1 MERAQRVKN
10 APFVKSPPRVMN
22 VCGDSLRAASGQPS
36 QSGKPTAAAR
46 ALLPMSRL
54 ARGLGRIFRPRS
66 RDKRTGQMKEF
77 SIWWIEYSV
86 RSQQYRESSHA
97 RNPVVARQLLKQRLG
112 DVAAGTFI
120 GPQRDRTTFEDLA
133 QMVIDDYKANGKR
146 SLDRIED
153 AINHLRVPF
162 GGMKAI
168 DITADRVTAYTAA
181 RKAQQAANATINREL
196 SALRRMFRLGERAGK
211 VAGRP
216 YVALLR
222 EDNVRTGFFE
232 PEQFAAVQAR
242 LPEDLRPAVEFAY
255 LTGWR
260 LKSEVLALQWW
271 QVDFEAG
278 MVRLEPGSTKNADG
292 RVFPFAALPTLEI
305 LLRTQAERTRAIERA
320 SGSIIPWVFH
330 RHGSPIQY
338 FRRTWIRAC
347 RLAGLPDRLP
357 HDFRRTAVRN
367 LERAGVPRSVAM
379 KLTGHKTESIY
390 RRYAI
395 VAEQDL
401 KDGVAKLAALHQR
414 SEESRRSIVASSA
427 PRASQQHVQVAPRKD
442 ARSG

>member
-1 MERAQRVKN
+1 
-10 APFVKSPPRVMN
+10 
-22 VCGDSLRAASGQPS
+22 
-36 QSGKPTAAAR
+36 
-46 ALLPMSRL
+46 
-54 ARGLGRIFRPRS
+54 
-66 RDKRTGQMKEF
+66 
-77 SIWWIEYSV
+77 
-86 RSQQYRESSHA
+86 
-97 RNPVVARQLLKQRLG
+97 
-112 DVAAGTFI
+112 
-120 GPQRDRTTFEDLA
+120 
-133 QMVIDDYKANGKR
+133 
-146 SLDRIED
+146 
-153 AINHLRVPF
+153 
-162 GGMKAI
+162 
-168 DITADRVTAYTAA
+168 
-181 RKAQQAANATINREL
+181 
-196 SALRRMFRLGERAGK
+196 
-211 VAGRP
+211 
-216 YVALLR
+216 
-222 EDNVRTGFFE
+222 
-232 PEQFAAVQAR
+232 
-242 LPEDLRPAVEFAY
+242 VEFAY

-292 RVFPFAALPTLEI
+292 RVFPFAALPALER

-330 RHGSPIQY
+330 RAGTPIRY
-338 FRRTWIRAC
+338 FRRAWIQAC

-414 SEESRRSIVASSA
+414 SEESRRTIAASSA
-427 PRASQQHVQVAPRKD
+427 QWASQQHVQVTPRKD
-442 ARSG
+442 ARNE

>member
-1 MERAQRVKN
+1 MRVGTC
-10 APFVKSPPRVMN
+10 AESPKRTK
-22 VCGDSLRAASGQPS
+22 R
-36 QSGKPTAAAR
+36 R
-46 ALLPMSRL
+46 H
-54 ARGLGRIFRPRS
+54 RGRGGIFRPPY
-66 RDKRTGQMKEF
+66 RDRKGEKKYGAK
-77 SIWWIEYSV
+77 WWVRYSF
-86 RSQQYRESSHA
+86 RGKQIREPADSTISA
-97 RNPVVARQLLKQRLG
+97 DAWQLLNTRLG
-112 DVAAGTFI
+112 EIAIGRFRGRQIDRVTF
-120 GPQRDRTTFEDLA
+120 DDLA

-162 GGMKAI
+162 GGVKAI

-181 RKAQQAANATINREL
+181 RKAEQAANATVNREL

-222 EDNVRTGFFE
+222 EDNVRTRFFE

-292 RVFPFAALPTLEI
+292 RVFPFAALPALAG

-347 RLAGLPDRLP
+347 RLAGLPGRLP

-401 KDGVAKLAALHQR
+401 KDGVAKLAALHERGQ
-414 SEESRRSIVASSA
+414 ESRRTIASSSA
-427 PRASQQHVQVAPRKD
+427 QWTSHQHVHDTLRTD
-442 ARSG
+442 RRSE

>member
-1 MERAQRVKN
+1 
-10 APFVKSPPRVMN
+10 
-22 VCGDSLRAASGQPS
+22 
-36 QSGKPTAAAR
+36 
-46 ALLPMSRL
+46 MSRH

-66 RDKRTGQMKEF
+66 RDKRTGEMKEF
-77 SIWWIEYSV
+77 SVWWIEYSV
-86 RSQQYRESSHA
+86 RSEQYRESSRS

-120 GPQRDRTTFEDLA
+120 GPQRDRTTFEDLVR
-133 QMVIDDYKANGKR
+133 MIVDDYKANGKR

-153 AINHLRVPF
+153 AIGHLRIPF
-162 GGMKAI
+162 GGMKAV
-168 DITADRVTAYTAA
+168 DITADRVTGYVVA
-181 RKAQQAANATINREL
+181 RKAEQAANATVNREL

-216 YVALLR
+216 HVDLLR

-232 PEQFAAVQAR
+232 PDQFAAVQIR

-260 LKSEVLALQWW
+260 LKSEVLCLQWR

-278 MVRLEPGSTKNADG
+278 MVRLEPGSTKNAEG
-292 RVFPFAALPTLEI
+292 RGFPFAALPALER
-305 LLRTQAERTRAIERA
+305 LLRTQAERTRAIELA
-320 SGSIIPWVFH
+320 SRTIIPWVFH
-330 RHGSPIQY
+330 RHGRPIQY

-347 RLAGLPDRLP
+347 RLAGLPDRVP

-414 SEESRRSIVASSA
+414 SEESRRTIAPSSA
-427 PRASQQHVQVAPRKD
+427 QWTSHQHVQETRRTD
-442 ARSG
+442 RRSE

>member
-1 MERAQRVKN
+1 MIV
-10 APFVKSPPRVMN
+10 
-22 VCGDSLRAASGQPS
+22 
-36 QSGKPTAAAR
+36 
-46 ALLPMSRL
+46 
-54 ARGLGRIFRPRS
+54 
-66 RDKRTGQMKEF
+66 
-77 SIWWIEYSV
+77 
-86 RSQQYRESSHA
+86 
-97 RNPVVARQLLKQRLG
+97 
-112 DVAAGTFI
+112 
-120 GPQRDRTTFEDLA
+120 
-133 QMVIDDYKANGKR
+133 DDYEANGKR

-153 AINHLRVPF
+153 AIGHLRIPF

-168 DITADRVTAYTAA
+168 DITADKVTSYTAA
-181 RKAQQAANATINREL
+181 RKGEQAANATINREL

-216 YVALLR
+216 YVGLLR

-232 PEQFAAVQAR
+232 PEQFAAVWAR
-242 LPEDLRPAVEFAY
+242 LPEDLQPAVEFAY
-255 LTGWR
+255 YSGWR
-260 LKSEVLALQWW
+260 LKSEVLCLQSW

-278 MVRLEPGSTKNADG
+278 MVRLEPGFTKNAEG
-292 RVFPFAALPTLEI
+292 RVFPFAALPTLER

-320 SGSIIPWVFH
+320 SGTIIPWVFH
-330 RHGSPIQY
+330 RAGRRIQY

-347 RLAGLPDRLP
+347 RLAGLPGRLP

-401 KDGVAKLAALHQR
+401 KDGVAKLAALHERGQ
-414 SEESRRSIVASSA
+414 ESRRTIATSSA
-427 PRASQQHVQVAPRKD
+427 QWTSHQHVHDTLRTD
-442 ARSG
+442 RRSE

>member
-1 MERAQRVKN
+1 MERARRVKN

-22 VCGDSLRAASGQPS
+22 VCGDSLRATRGRRGQN
-36 QSGKPTAAAR
+36 GMLTAGAR
-46 ALLPMSRL
+46 ARLPMSRL

-66 RDKRTGQMKEF
+66 RDKRTGQVKEF

-86 RSQQYRESSHA
+86 RSQQYRESSHS
-97 RNPVVARQLLKQRLG
+97 RKPVVARQLLKQRLG

-120 GPQRDRTTFEDLA
+120 GPQRDRTTFDDLA

-168 DITADRVTAYTAA
+168 DITADRATAYTAA
-181 RKAQQAANATINREL
+181 RKAEQAANATVNREL

-222 EDNVRTGFFE
+222 EDNVRIGFFE
-232 PEQFAAVQAR
+232 PEQFAAVWAR
-242 LPEDLRPAVEFAY
+242 LPEDLQPAVEFAY

-278 MVRLEPGSTKNADG
+278 MVRLEPGSTKNAEG
-292 RVFPFAALPTLEI
+292 RGFPFSALPTLER

-330 RHGSPIQY
+330 RQGKPIRY

-414 SEESRRSIVASSA
+414 GEESRRTIATSSA
-427 PRASQQHVQVAPRKD
+427 RWTSQQHVPATLRKNT
-442 ARSG
+442 RSE

>member
-1 MERAQRVKN
+1 MRVGTC
-10 APFVKSPPRVMN
+10 AESPKRTK
-22 VCGDSLRAASGQPS
+22 R
-36 QSGKPTAAAR
+36 R
-46 ALLPMSRL
+46 H
-54 ARGLGRIFRPRS
+54 RGRGGIFRPPY
-66 RDKRTGQMKEF
+66 RDRKGEKKYGAK
-77 SIWWIEYSV
+77 WWVRYSF
-86 RSQQYRESSHA
+86 RGKQIREPADSTISA
-97 RNPVVARQLLKQRLG
+97 DAWQLLNTRLG
-112 DVAAGTFI
+112 EIAIGRFRGRQIDRVTF
-120 GPQRDRTTFEDLA
+120 DDLA

-162 GGMKAI
+162 GGVKAI

-181 RKAQQAANATINREL
+181 RKAEQAANATVNREL

-222 EDNVRTGFFE
+222 EDNVRTRFFE

-292 RVFPFAALPTLEI
+292 RVFPFAALPALAG

-330 RHGSPIQY
+330 RAGRPIQY

-347 RLAGLPDRLP
+347 RLAGLPGRLP

-401 KDGVAKLAALHQR
+401 KDGVAKLAALHERGQ
-414 SEESRRSIVASSA
+414 ESRRTIATSSA
-427 PRASQQHVQVAPRKD
+427 QRTSH
-442 ARSG
+442 

>member
-1 MERAQRVKN
+1 
-10 APFVKSPPRVMN
+10 MN
-22 VCGDSLRAASGQPS
+22 GCGDSFRTASGKRGQRREP
-36 QSGKPTAAAR
+36 PAAAR
-46 ALLPMSRL
+46 ASLPMSRQ

-66 RDKRTGQMKEF
+66 RDKRTGQVTEY

-86 RSQQYRESSHA
+86 RSEQYRESSRS

-120 GPQRDRTTFEDLA
+120 GPQRDRTTFDDLA

-153 AINHLRVPF
+153 AINHLRVSF

-181 RKAQQAANATINREL
+181 RKAEHAANATVNREL

-222 EDNVRTGFFE
+222 EDNIRTGFFE
-232 PEQFAAVQAR
+232 PEQFAAVRAR

-292 RVFPFAALPTLEI
+292 RVFPFAALPALEG

-330 RHGSPIQY
+330 RHGRPIQY

-347 RLAGLPDRLP
+347 RLAGLPGRLP

-401 KDGVAKLAALHQR
+401 KDGVAKLAALHERGQ
-414 SEESRRSIVASSA
+414 ESRRTIATSSA
-427 PRASQQHVQVAPRKD
+427 QWTSHQQAPDTLRRD
-442 ARSG
+442 RRSE

>member
-1 MERAQRVKN
+1 MHAIN
-10 APFVKSPPRVMN
+10 TY
-22 VCGDSLRAASGQPS
+22 GDSCRASRPWRKGRGDTSAVALHAAASTQ
-36 QSGKPTAAAR
+36 
-46 ALLPMSRL
+46 MSKQV
-54 ARGLGRIFRPRS
+54 RGLGRIFRPRG
-66 RDKRTGQMKEF
+66 RDKRTGEQKEF
-77 SIWWIEYSV
+77 AIWWIEYCV
-86 RSQQYRESSHA
+86 RSKQYRESSHSTNA
-97 RNPVVARQLLKQRLG
+97 AVARQLLKQRLG
-112 DVAAGTFI
+112 ELAAGTFI
-120 GPQRDRTTFEDLA
+120 GPQRDRTTFDDLA
-133 QMVIDDYKANGKR
+133 QMVSDDYRANGKR

-153 AINHLRVPF
+153 AINHLRVQF

-181 RKAQQAANATINREL
+181 RKREKAANATVNREL

-211 VAGRP
+211 VATRP
-216 YVALLR
+216 YIALLR
-222 EDNVRTGFFE
+222 EDNVRIGFFE
-232 PEQFAAVQAR
+232 PEQFAAVWTR
-242 LPEDLRPAVEFAY
+242 LPEDLRAAIEFAY

-278 MVRLEPGSTKNADG
+278 MVRLEPGTTKNADG
-292 RVFPFAALPTLEI
+292 RAFPFAALPALER
-305 LLRTQAERTRAIERA
+305 LVRTQAERTRAIERA

-330 RHGSPIQY
+330 RQGRPIRY
-338 FRRTWIRAC
+338 FRRPWMRAC

-401 KDGVAKLAALHQR
+401 KDGVTKLAALHRVQ
-414 SEESRRSIVASSA
+414 SEREPRR
-427 PRASQQHVQVAPRKD
+427 HF
-442 ARSG
+442 ARET